1 MNNSLQ
7 QTEFVG
13 LRPDHGTDIGRGL
26 FILSYEI
33 VQGSAISGKSR
44 RFIDRITPDRADFFL
59 LCDDEVAYS
68 ADSHPLPV
76 ELIREI
82 IKNDSRGIFCR
93 TVSGDRLNGEG
104 DRTLV
109 AACLG
114 GDFDQ
119 RELIAGLS
127 CTRGFPRREI
137 DETETYRFISTLR
150 KFYGEFI
157 SSRTV
162 SNLLKDNSRYRYVL
176 NRKDRSLI
184 VALRPTDVS
193 ANQTV
198 VQTGDRMAEEIIA
211 RLMNTTDD
219 DAASASS
226 TPDNRIDNLNISGFS
241 LAGHD
246 YVLISFGLRQ
256 TRTPDDYTVDHLL
269 GAFTHKTGKDF
280 QVIRA
285 AVGRLSL
292 LDDETSKGHADLL
305 ETIEKTLDGLDIAVT
320 RLHRFAY
327 CTKRQEAEF
336 NLNDCIAKTVTRH
349 NQVRSDGPR
358 ARFRPLDMPAVIN
371 GDADNVQLAMRELL
385 DNAVMFGS
393 ANTDIEMALTQDGD
407 GIVLTMQNDMATADD
422 RQSWPVL
429 LEPFVT
435 TRPDR
440 SGLGLPLARKVFAAH
455 GGVLSIHTAPGA
467 RFVVRVDFPLTI
479 FRRTS

>member
-1 MNNSLQ
+1 MSISLQ
-7 QTEFVG
+7 KTESAG

-26 FILSYEI
+26 FTLSYEI
-33 VQGSAISGKSR
+33 VHGSAISGKSR
-44 RFIDRITPDRADFFL
+44 RFIDRITPDRAEFFL
-59 LCDDEVAYS
+59 FSDDDVVYS
-68 ADSHPLPV
+68 ADVHPLPV

-82 IKNDSRGIFCR
+82 IKNDNRGIFCR

-109 AACLG
+109 ATYLG
-114 GDFDQ
+114 VNSDG

-150 KFYGEFI
+150 TFYSEFV

-162 SNLLKDNSRYRYVL
+162 SNLLKDNTRYRYVL
-176 NRKDRSLI
+176 NREDRGLI
-184 VALRPTDVS
+184 LALRPTDNCT
-193 ANQTV
+193 NQTV

-211 RLMNTTDD
+211 RLMNAEKDET
-219 DAASASS
+219 ASPSV

-241 LAGHD
+241 LAGCD

-256 TRTPDDYTVDHLL
+256 TRTADDYTVDHLL
-269 GAFTHKTGKDF
+269 GAFSHKTGKDF
-280 QVIRA
+280 QIIRA
-285 AVGRLSL
+285 ETT
-292 LDDETSKGHADLL
+292 DDRESLL
-305 ETIEKTLDGLDIAVT
+305 ETIEQTLDGLDMTVT

-327 CTKRQEAEF
+327 CNKEQETEF
-336 NLNDCIAKTVTRH
+336 NLNDCIANTVTRY
-349 NQVRSDGPR
+349 NQARSDGPR
-358 ARFRPLDMPAVIN
+358 ARFNSLDMPAVIN

-385 DNAVMFGS
+385 DNAVTFGP
-393 ANTDIEMALTQDGD
+393 ADAQIAVALTQDSD
-407 GIVLTMQNDMATADD
+407 GIVLTMQNDMASADD

-435 TRPDR
+435 TRSDR
-440 SGLGLPLARKVFAAH
+440 SGLGLPLARKIFAAH
-455 GGVLSIHTAPGA
+455 GGSLTIHTAPGA